1 MSWTIARWHSYY
13 WCHMRNKTY
22 FIYRCS
28 LKSSFFTVFCLSQ
41 ARMCWCVEGCQIERT
56 TQYEVYAF
64 AQGHIG
70 SAQEELLLLLR
81 QPSSPQAKFLQS
93 ELLQC
98 KYALLEKNNF
108 NCKLKYAQT
117 MKAFIRVLCV
127 DVCNYI
133 YIFNTSVPVGI
144 TSWNKG

>member
-1 MSWTIARWHSYY
+1 ME
-13 WCHMRNKTY
+13 
-22 FIYRCS
+22 
-28 LKSSFFTVFCLSQ
+28 V
-41 ARMCWCVEGCQIERT
+41 CQIERT
-56 TQYEVYAF
+56 TQYEVYTF

-93 ELLQC
+93 ELLQR

-117 MKAFIRVLCV
+117 IKAFIKVLCV
-127 DVCNYI
+127 DVCNYT
-133 YIFNTSVPVGI
+133 YIFNMSVPVCI
-144 TSWNKG
+144 TS